1 MDFDPAMSSEL
12 EAKGPELAEQA
23 AAVPLTLETA
33 AQKSFEL
40 EFGVKDQKVEVVSS
54 ELDGLLAPDQLLVSG
69 IGDLAVR
76 EDIPEEAVA
85 MKMAATPPAA
95 ADTEM
100 NATVSVEVESEGGK
114 EGQEAP
120 AAPADAEMMNT
131 MVSVEVEAQGGKEGQ
146 ESSDEESE
154 SESSDE
160 ESDDDE
166 LSSSED
172 SSSSEDEKEQGV
184 NKYEESSEASSSEEE
199 GLEVRRH
206 GGKADN
212 LQSLLEE
219 GELMMGSDVENEEQK
234 GGTKSKYEAEVF
246 ELQYPMRCVF
256 F

>member
-1 MDFDPAMSSEL
+1 MGQQPKPPASPSPPPCPPSDPDPGSGFDPIEEWLVDFDPAMLSEL

-23 AAVPLTLETA
+23 AVPHTLETA
-33 AQKSFEL
+33 AQKSFDL

-54 ELDGLLAPDQLLVSG
+54 ELDGLLALDHLLVSG
-69 IGDLAVR
+69 IDDLAMR
-76 EDIPEEAVA
+76 EDIPEKAVA

-100 NATVSVEVESEGGK
+100 NATISVEVESEGGK

-120 AAPADAEMMNT
+120 ATPADAEMMNT

-154 SESSDE
+154 LESSE
-160 ESDDDE
+160 DDDE

-184 NKYEESSEASSSEEE
+184 NKDEESSEASSSEEE
-199 GLEVRRH
+199 GREVRRH
-206 GGKADN
+206 GGN
-212 LQSLLEE
+212 W
-219 GELMMGSDVENEEQK
+219 
-234 GGTKSKYEAEVF
+234 
-246 ELQYPMRCVF
+246 
-256 F
+256 